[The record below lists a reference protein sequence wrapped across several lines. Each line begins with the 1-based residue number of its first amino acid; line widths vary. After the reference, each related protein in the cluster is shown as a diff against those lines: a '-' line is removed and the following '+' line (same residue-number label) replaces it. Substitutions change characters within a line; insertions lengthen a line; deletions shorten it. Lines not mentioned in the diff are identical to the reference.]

1 MAERAGPR
9 DDRRTD
15 WRAERA
21 RRRAAS
27 SATLQIRD
35 LHVHYDQS
43 HALQGVDLTLDEGV
57 HAVVGRN
64 GMGKT
69 TLCNAIMGLLPVR
82 RGSIRFEGHD
92 ITGLA
97 PYQVAA
103 RGIAYTPQGRRLW
116 PDLTVDEHLR
126 LAGRGGG
133 SWTVDRVYDVFPRL
147 AERRRNGGG
156 QLSGGEQQMLA
167 ISRALLQDPRLLV
180 LDEPTEGLAPLI
192 VAQLEELL
200 SSLAAEGDVAIL
212 LIEQNIGVATAI
224 AEDVAIMVNGR
235 ISRVIP
241 ARELAADRA
250 LQQRLLGVGRDF
262 AGDDDLAKRDE
273 ARSPERADG
282 GAGPE
287 TAGATEHAR
296 SRAGSPRS
304 QEAVASPT
312 RSRGPDRPGAR
323 ASLAARTSE
332 GPPRSREP
340 IQGTGEDGETARV
353 SDRPRLAYVPPTRWS
368 RAAWDADRG
377 SNARQ
382 GSGSG
387 QGAEPAA
394 ARGAAPAAAPG
405 AQGSPPP
412 PDGRTRPPSLRP
424 AAPEPIFREPAATRR
439 DLDGGNEVLV
449 AGTFDTKGAELGFI
463 RDCLA
468 GSGLNPRT
476 IDLSTSGRP
485 SSADVPPH
493 HVAAHHPRGANA
505 VFTGDRG
512 ASVGAMAEAFE
523 RWMGR
528 QGGIG
533 GIISAGGSG
542 GTALATPAM
551 RRLPVGVPKVMIST
565 VASGDVGRY
574 VGASDIMMMY
584 SVTDVQGLNR
594 ISRRVLA
601 NGANALAGMVRQA
614 AGPERAPRRPPRAPR
629 SEDEDRPGLGL
640 TMFGVTTTAIQQITS
655 RVEDRYDCL
664 VFHATGVGGRSME
677 KLADSGLL
685 AAAVDLTTTE
695 ICDMMMGGILAAD
708 EDRFGAFIR
717 TRIPWVGSVGALD
730 MVNFGPRDT
739 VPERYRSRRF
749 VEHNPQVTLMRTTAE
764 ENARM
769 GEWIARKVNE
779 MTGPVRF
786 LLPEGGVSALDAPG
800 QPFHDPEA
808 DRALFDAIA
817 GAFEEGA
824 NRRLVRTPHHVN
836 DAAFADAVAGA
847 LAAVHPPTI
856 SSGRTTRH
864 AAL

>member
-1 MAERAGPR
+1 MAERADRR
-9 DDRRTD
+9 DTRRTD

-262 AGDDDLAKRDE
+262 AGDDDIERAEPPVVPERRRAEAGESGAMESTAPGGTNGGMPAAEAAARGEPAPADGDDAAPGPPA
-273 ARSPERADG
+273 ARS
-282 GAGPE
+282 
-287 TAGATEHAR
+287 
-296 SRAGSPRS
+296 
-304 QEAVASPT
+304 
-312 RSRGPDRPGAR
+312 
-323 ASLAARTSE
+323 
-332 GPPRSREP
+332 
-340 IQGTGEDGETARV
+340 
-353 SDRPRLAYVPPTRWS
+353 RLAYVPPTRWS

-377 SNARQ
+377 PGASA
-382 GSGSG
+382 G
-387 QGAEPAA
+387 QGTDAAPAPEALHSA
-394 ARGAAPAAAPG
+394 ARGASEPL
-405 AQGSPPP
+405 PPSS
-412 PDGRTRPPSLRP
+412 DGRTRPPSLPP
-424 AAPEPIFREPAATRR
+424 APPEPLFREPAAPRSG
-439 DLDGGNEVLV
+439 LDGGNEVLV

-468 GSGLNPRT
+468 GSGLTPRT
-476 IDLSTSGRP
+476 VDLSTSGRP

-629 SEDEDRPGLGL
+629 SEDGDRPGLGL
-640 TMFGVTTTAIQQITS
+640 TMFGVTTSAIQQITA
-655 RVEDRYDCL
+655 RVEGRYDCL

-695 ICDMMMGGILAAD
+695 ICDMMMGGVLAAD

-749 VEHNPQVTLMRTTAE
+749 VEHNPQVTLMRTTTE

-769 GEWIARKVNE
+769 GEWIARRVNE

-817 GAFEEGA
+817 GTFEEGA